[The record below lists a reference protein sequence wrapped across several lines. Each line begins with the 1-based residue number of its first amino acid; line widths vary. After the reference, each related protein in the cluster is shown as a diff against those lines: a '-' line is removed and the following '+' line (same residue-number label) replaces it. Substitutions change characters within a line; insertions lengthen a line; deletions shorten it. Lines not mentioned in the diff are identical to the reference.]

1 MSSAA
6 VLKLKS
12 SSSSTSQDRFVLR
25 LPKDCYEQLA
35 LIARRN
41 RRSMNAEITLL
52 LENFVAADGFNES
65 VSRIGLSP
73 DDVELDGAAMA
84 IIEKFQTLSIEKQK
98 ALLALLG

>member
-1 MSSAA
+1 MSSAQ

-12 SSSSTSQDRFVLR
+12 SSSESQDRFVLR

-35 LIARRN
+35 VISRRN

-52 LENFVAADGFNES
+52 LENFVAADDLNES
-65 VSRIGLSP
+65 AGRIGLSP
-73 DDVELDGAAMA
+73 DDVQLDAAAMA
-84 IIEKFQTLSIEKQK
+84 IVEKFQTLSVEKQK